1 MEDALV
7 AGNLDVVVL
16 LVFIV
21 ERNVDHILFQIE
33 ELRFFKLERLCI
45 FVDIDIVVH
54 VIRIEVVA
62 INIYIFCIESQ
73 SDGGRRIVVAWCGRT
88 VVEFG
93 SRGLSGL
100 LLVGSQHDTFITFK
114 VVFGKVGSTALA
126 HDNLED
132 FVGGQRSFGCIDG
145 EFETIGH
152 GFVVSESGSISMVF
166 RLVAG
171 IAHEIRL
178 DGCAEVLVGRQH
190 ILVAL
195 LGEFHPDVGEF
206 STFEYS
212 LQVDVVAT
220 NGGIDD
226 SR

>member
-73 SDGGRRIVVAWCGRT
+73 SDGGRRIVVAWSGRT

-100 LLVGSQHDTFITFK
+100 LLVGSQHDILKTFE
-114 VVFGKVGSTALA
+114 VVFGKIGGTALS
-126 HDNLED
+126 HDNFED
-132 FVGGQRSFGCIDG
+132 FVGGQHTCGGIDG
-145 EFETIGH
+145 KFETISH
-152 GFVVSESGSISMVF
+152 GFVITKSGSISVVF

-178 DGCAEVLVGRQH
+178 DGCAEVLVGEH
-190 ILVAL
+190 HSLISFF
-195 LGEFHPDVGEF
+195 GEFHPDVGEF
-206 STFEYS
+206 STFEYP
-212 LQVDVVAT
+212 LQVDVLAT